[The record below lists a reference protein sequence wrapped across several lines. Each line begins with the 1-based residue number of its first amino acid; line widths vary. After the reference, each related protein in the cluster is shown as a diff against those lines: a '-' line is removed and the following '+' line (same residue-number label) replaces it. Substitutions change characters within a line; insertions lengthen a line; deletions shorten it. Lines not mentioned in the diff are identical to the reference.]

1 MKLWL
6 SRNSEIPI
14 KKQLIAQV
22 MLGIASGD
30 LKPGERLPSTRE
42 LARRFAVHQ
51 NTISAA
57 YRELVDRSIVEF
69 KKGSGIYVPSQPQPR
84 SDAGRLDGMLKDLLA
99 EATELGFAAETV
111 VQRLIEKSHIK
122 TVTCFLVCDENPQ
135 LLEILVE
142 EIRTATG
149 VPTNGVLTSE
159 LPANTPSSIQLTAL
173 ADEAIK
179 LERIL
184 GHSSNCIYLQAN
196 SVSASLLKHSRPAES
211 DLIAIVSDWAD
222 FVELSRLFLLAAN
235 IHPNSIVALNAGDKG
250 LARRIKGA
258 STIICDSKSKRKLN
272 GDPRVRHFPVI
283 ADRSLAELRSCIG
296 PTDPLFHLP
305 KVS

>member
-57 YRELVDRSIVEF
+57 YRELAERSIVEF
-69 KKGSGIYVPSQPQPR
+69 KKGSGIYVPAQPLPQ
-84 SDAGRLDGMLKDLLA
+84 SEAGRLDNLLNDLLN
-99 EATELGFAAETV
+99 EAAELGFAAEMV
-111 VQRLIEKSHIK
+111 VQRLIEKSQVK
-122 TVTCFLVCDENPQ
+122 TVAGFLVCDENPH

-142 EIRTATG
+142 EIRSATG
-149 VPTNGVLTSE
+149 VPTDGILTSE
-159 LPANTPSSIQLTAL
+159 ISSDIPTSVQLTAL
-173 ADEAIK
+173 ADEVPK

-184 GHSSNCIYLQAN
+184 GNSSNCIRLKAN
-196 SVSASLLKHSRPAES
+196 SVAASLLKHARPAES
-211 DLIAIVSDWAD
+211 DLIAIVSDWSD
-222 FVELSRLFLLAAN
+222 FVELSRLFLLAAK
-235 IHPNSIVALNAGDKG
+235 IHPNSIISLNAGDKDMG
-250 LARRIKGA
+250 RRIKGA
-258 STIICDSKSKRKLN
+258 STIICDSKSKNKFD

-296 PTDPLFHLP
+296 TGKRVFHLA